1 MPLLYMRYGKY
12 RVSAPSDRTVDGI
25 LFSSKAEMRRYN
37 ELRLLQKAKKIKD
50 LAIQPKFLLL
60 KGFTKNGKVYRPI
73 HYVADFIYYDIE
85 KKKKVVEDVKGLETE
100 VFKLKEKLFAFI
112 SDLELIKVHM
122 R

>member
-1 MPLLYMRYGKY
+1 MRYGKY

-37 ELRLLQKAKKIKD
+37 ELRLLEKAKKIKD

-60 KGFTKNGKVYRPI
+60 KGFTKNGKTYKPI
-73 HYVADFIYYDIE
+73 HYVADFIYYDME
-85 KKKKVVEDVKGLETE
+85 KQKKVVEDVKGLETD
-100 VFKLKEKLFAFI
+100 VFKIKEKLFAFI
-112 SDLELIKVHM
+112 SDLELIKVRM